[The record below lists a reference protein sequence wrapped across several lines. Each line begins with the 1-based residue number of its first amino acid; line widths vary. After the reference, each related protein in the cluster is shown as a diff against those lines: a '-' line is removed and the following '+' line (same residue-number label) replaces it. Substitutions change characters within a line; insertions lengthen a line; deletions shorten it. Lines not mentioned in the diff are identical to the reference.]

1 MILFVLGIVACC
13 LFGDIVHRC
22 GASAEV
28 SRKSVHVSTCL
39 LIAAFPLFGID
50 HHQLLLIAVGS
61 VIALAL
67 LRRTVLMRSVM
78 AVERTSYGD
87 LMLPLSVAAVAAI
100 GFSYSAF
107 LAAYLVLCFS
117 DTLASLIGSA
127 YGQRRYTLFGHAKS
141 YVGSVAFFLSALAIL
156 WPTAQFAGLPPTAA
170 LLTGVAVGAILTLVE
185 ALSHKGVDNFFVPVV
200 AVISLQPLLPA

>member
-50 HHQLLLIAVGS
+50 RHQLLLIAVGS

-100 GFSYSAF
+100 GFSYS
-107 LAAYLVLCFS
+107 AYLVLCFS

-170 LLTGVAVGAILTLVE
+170 LLTGVAVSAILTLVE

>member
-13 LFGDIVHRC
+13 LFGDIVQRC

-39 LIAAFPLFGID
+39 LIAAFPLFGIS

-61 VIALAL
+61 FVALAL
-67 LRRTVLMRSVM
+67 LRRTVLMRAVMSVK
-78 AVERTSYGD
+78 RTSYGD

-100 GFSYSAF
+100 GFTYSAF
-107 LAAYLVLCFS
+107 LAAYLVLCIS
-117 DTLASLIGSA
+117 DTLASLVGTA
-127 YGQRRYTLFGHAKS
+127 YGRRRYTLLGHTKS
-141 YVGSVAFFLSALAIL
+141 YVGSVAFLLSGLAIV
-156 WPTAQFAGLPPTAA
+156 WPVSVFAGLPPVAA
-170 LLTGVAVGAILTLVE
+170 LLTGIAVSAILTLVE

-200 AVISLQPLLPA
+200 AVISLQPLLLV

>member
-1 MILFVLGIVACC
+1 MILFVLGIIACC
-13 LFGDIVHRC
+13 LFGDIVQRF

-61 VIALAL
+61 AIALAL

-78 AVERTSYGD
+78 SVERTSYGD

-100 GFSYSAF
+100 GFSYPAF
-107 LAAYLVLCFS
+107 LAAYLVLCIS
-117 DTLASLIGSA
+117 DTLASFVGTA
-127 YGQRRYTLFGHAKS
+127 YGRRRYTLFGHAKS

-156 WPTAQFAGLPPTAA
+156 WPTAQFAGLPPMAA
-170 LLTGVAVGAILTLVE
+170 LLTGIAVSAVLTLVE
-185 ALSHKGVDNFFVPVV
+185 AFSHKGVDNFFVPVF
-200 AVISLQPLLPA
+200 AVISLQSLLPA